1 MRLVMFSGPSL
12 RPADL
17 DDLREHAAGRSV
29 DLVVH
34 PPVARHD
41 LLKLLDDEA
50 AGSRVLI
57 IDGEFGQSLAV
68 SVTEIRTYLRAGRY
82 VAGASSMGALRAVEC
97 RTLGMRAHGWVAAR
111 YADGTINADD
121 EVALLFDPETLEPAT
136 IPLVNVRWLVGQ
148 LVDDARLDAAGAESV
163 FAIAAAVH
171 YRKRTPD
178 SLANAAR
185 RANNPAADT
194 LVAMLRPE
202 LLPQWDR
209 KRLDALEAARTEI
222 NELAEMVKSAAL
234 NGQGISRKR

>member
-1 MRLVMFSGPSL
+1 MKLVMYSGPSL

-17 DDLREHAAGRSV
+17 DDLREYAASRSV

-41 LLKLLDDEA
+41 LLGLLDDKTP
-50 AGSRVLI
+50 GIRVLI

-68 SVTEIRTYLRAGRY
+68 SVTEIRAYLRAGRY
-82 VAGASSMGALRAVEC
+82 LAGASSMGALRAVEC

-121 EVALLFDPETLEPAT
+121 EVALLFDPETLEAVT
-136 IPLVNVRWLVGQ
+136 IPLVNIRWLVGQ
-148 LVDDARLDAAGAESV
+148 LAADAALDAAGAQTA

-171 YRKRTPD
+171 YRKRTPV

-185 RANNPAADT
+185 RAGNPAADALT
-194 LVAMLRPE
+194 AMLRPE
-202 LLPQWDR
+202 VLPQWDR
-209 KRLDALEAARTEI
+209 KRLDALEAVRTEI
-222 NELAEMVKSAAL
+222 KELAEMADSAA
-234 NGQGISRKR
+234 